1 MKTGLDRRPTV
12 LVIDD
17 ERLVRQ
23 VVRRALEPDI
33 AVVLEAVDGEEGLS
47 LLDRDQTSI
56 DLVVIDFKMPKI
68 DGGTGHRRADSLP
81 TRLADHRHDRA
92 R

>member
-1 MKTGLDRRPTV
+1 MRTGLDRRPTV

-56 DLVVIDFKMPKI
+56 DLVVTDFKMPKI
-68 DGGTGHRRADSLP
+68 DGGDGSSP
-81 TRLADHRHDRA
+81 C
-92 R
+92 